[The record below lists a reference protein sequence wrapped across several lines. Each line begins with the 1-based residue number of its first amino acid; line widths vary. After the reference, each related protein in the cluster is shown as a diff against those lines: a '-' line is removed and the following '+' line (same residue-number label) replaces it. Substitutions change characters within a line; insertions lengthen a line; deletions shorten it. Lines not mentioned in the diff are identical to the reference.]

1 MSNDIKE
8 HYSDNI
14 TQTHIKEIMAAAFKI
29 NGWAR
34 FCLWFKNLYVV
45 LNSPTKTPHYESC
58 LKSLLDICCDVGDIL
73 KDDDSI
79 QCKSNIFRLDYAST
93 DNALFRIS
101 PFFRFLQGVAM
112 KEKEKNIQDDD
123 EYSKNMYFNAEFFN
137 VVMEKYVP
145 YVSLWSTLM
154 LEDNNRKSNAPIERF
169 FGIVKNSM
177 LKKHMRQKCSRV
189 IRKIRKYVLF
199 IYKEEKLEMK
209 NKNVGSKRRTKR
221 KEKCADEG
229 LASQENWQKKRKKK
243 ETNFNG
249 STLTKILNSRNKSN
263 GTVDPCLYC
272 GVGLLDQT
280 AIWYGC
286 DKSEGWVHAL
296 CENNPPEN
304 ESDKYFCKFC
314 LAAKEK
320 EYKKSLDEL
329 LDIERETRN
338 QSECPLWFEERHKR
352 ITASFFGKV
361 VKASQNS
368 TLEKLALKI
377 ITQPKVTSEP
387 ISHGKI
393 NESSA
398 RIAYENINNI
408 HCETAGLVIH
418 EDFQYIAG
426 SPDGLVGENG
436 IIEIKCP
443 FKIRNMDPDIAIKQ
457 GLLPY
462 VDKASGK
469 LKTSH
474 EYYYQVQGLL
484 EITNSDWCDF
494 IIYTFRVIKT
504 ERIARDK
511 NTWEVILNKVQ
522 RFFNFYM
529 LPHLACI
536 TKTPLLYKWR
546 SENSINILYNGLVAD
561 HTFYRN
567 IGKNYIIAHF
577 EELSCTV
584 NEVTSD
590 DFQILSTNQWLTNF
604 LIDIYLNLLNSAN
617 QEYQAD
623 TPNILDPED
632 FLCFWIR
639 WKGPNITVGK
649 EHEKAFLDWTDKEE
663 VTILYAGICTGLGAT
678 GLWIIDSPLDYVFSP
693 VHATFSETK
702 LETEDKLEYKFFPN
716 STGIFQFK
724 VKATNDATIALTTK
738 PEKSNPMYEIIIG
751 GWGNTSS
758 AIRKNKTKPDVVVV
772 ETKDILDDKEFRGFW
787 IIWQN
792 KHILVGKENE
802 VKSFLSWTDV
812 EVVDIQYV
820 GVCTAYGATGSWSL
834 QTVKDPEI
842 VDQPH
847 HKFIPITVVFIQP
860 DLETKENLGY
870 NFFSN
875 ASGLFKFKVKAP
887 NDAHIALTTVAAEHD
902 PMFEIFIGCDKGTK
916 SVIRK
921 NRTNVAEADTPNILD
936 PGKLRGFWIR
946 WDNKII
952 TVGRENGDNPFLK
965 WVSEEDLDFK
975 FVGVRTVSGAT
986 GAWEIDL
993 VGDAPAAVKKFTGYW
1008 VPAKNGQAPPKA
1020 FPAGEDH
1027 GEKVFVARSHII
1039 ESIIPGKLVPSH
1051 GVCYSPAVGW
1061 AFGVPDYEVLS
1072 NYPGKWMPC
1081 SGGKIPLN
1089 ALAAGHTKSETT
1101 LYVGRFSVDGV
1112 MTVGK
1117 VENGVC
1123 YIPHEGKEKDSKT
1136 FDILVHYDCAG

>member
-1 MSNDIKE
+1 
-8 HYSDNI
+8 
-14 TQTHIKEIMAAAFKI
+14 MAAAFKI
-29 NGWAR
+29 NGWAK

-58 LKSLLDICCDVGDIL
+58 LKSLLDICCDVRDIL

-79 QCKSNIFRLDYAST
+79 QCKSNISRLDYTST

-101 PFFRFLQGVAM
+101 SFFRFLQGIAM

-209 NKNVGSKRRTKR
+209 NKNLGSKRRIKR

-229 LASQENWQKKRKKK
+229 N
-243 ETNFNG
+243 T
-249 STLTKILNSRNKSN
+249 RN
-263 GTVDPCLYC
+263 
-272 GVGLLDQT
+272 
-280 AIWYGC
+280 
-286 DKSEGWVHAL
+286 
-296 CENNPPEN
+296 
-304 ESDKYFCKFC
+304 
-314 LAAKEK
+314 
-320 EYKKSLDEL
+320 LDEL

-617 QEYQAD
+617 QEYQVVPCILASRLFLFSAVFPRRLKLGSLPVWNLGETEYTIED
-623 TPNILDPED
+623 CIMVPRCKGIHKTHSMLETPSSSTALEMM
-632 FLCFWIR
+632 R
-639 WKGPNITVGK
+639 
-649 EHEKAFLDWTDKEE
+649 
-663 VTILYAGICTGLGAT
+663 CT
-678 GLWIIDSPLDYVFSP
+678 SP
-693 VHATFSETK
+693 VTECSTIEDSLCATQG
-702 LETEDKLEYKFFPN
+702 
-716 STGIFQFK
+716 STAP
-724 VKATNDATIALTTK
+724 V
-738 PEKSNPMYEIIIG
+738 
-751 GWGNTSS
+751 
-758 AIRKNKTKPDVVVV
+758 
-772 ETKDILDDKEFRGFW
+772 
-787 IIWQN
+787 
-792 KHILVGKENE
+792 
-802 VKSFLSWTDV
+802 
-812 EVVDIQYV
+812 
-820 GVCTAYGATGSWSL
+820 
-834 QTVKDPEI
+834 
-842 VDQPH
+842 
-847 HKFIPITVVFIQP
+847 
-860 DLETKENLGY
+860 TKENSPTAGCSRNEALPRTPKTSKAFRRKATGY
-870 NFFSN
+870 R
-875 ASGLFKFKVKAP
+875 
-887 NDAHIALTTVAAEHD
+887 I
-902 PMFEIFIGCDKGTK
+902 
-916 SVIRK
+916 IRK
-921 NRTNVAEADTPNILD
+921 IVRSVCELAPDFIKWPSNRHDAALIWN
-936 PGKLRGFWIR
+936 GF
-946 WDNKII
+946 
-952 TVGRENGDNPFLK
+952 REEGPIPK
-965 WVSEEDLDFK
+965 VI
-975 FVGVRTVSGAT
+975 GA
-986 GAWEIDL
+986 ID
-993 VGDAPAAVKKFTGYW
+993 GC
-1008 VPAKNGQAPPKA
+1008 
-1020 FPAGEDH
+1020 
-1027 GEKVFVARSHII
+1027 HID
-1039 ESIIPGKLVPSH
+1039 IP
-1051 GVCYSPAVGW
+1051 
-1061 AFGVPDYEVLS
+1061 
-1072 NYPGKWMPC
+1072 
-1081 SGGKIPLN
+1081 
-1089 ALAAGHTKSETT
+1089 
-1101 LYVGRFSVDGV
+1101 
-1112 MTVGK
+1112 
-1117 VENGVC
+1117 
-1123 YIPHEGKEKDSKT
+1123 
-1136 FDILVHYDCAG
+1136 

>member
-79 QCKSNIFRLDYAST
+79 QCKSNISRLDYAST

-101 PFFRFLQGVAM
+101 PFFRFLQGIAM

-199 IYKEEKLEMK
+199 IYKEEKLEIK
-209 NKNVGSKRRTKR
+209 NKNVGSKRRIKR

-286 DKSEGWVHAL
+286 DKCEGWVQAL

-314 LAAKEK
+314 LAAKKSIEQPLSTNTTSSK
-320 EYKKSLDEL
+320 IHCIEFFDREYKKSLDEL

-398 RIAYENINNI
+398 RIAK
-408 HCETAGLVIH
+408 
-418 EDFQYIAG
+418 
-426 SPDGLVGENG
+426 NG

-494 IIYTFRVIKT
+494 IIYTFRGIKT
-504 ERIARDK
+504 ERIARDE
-511 NTWEVILNKVQ
+511 NTWEVILNKVSDSEE
-522 RFFNFYM
+522 
-529 LPHLACI
+529 
-536 TKTPLLYKWR
+536 KLLK
-546 SENSINILYNGLVAD
+546 
-561 HTFYRN
+561 
-567 IGKNYIIAHF
+567 
-577 EELSCTV
+577 
-584 NEVTSD
+584 
-590 DFQILSTNQWLTNF
+590 
-604 LIDIYLNLLNSAN
+604 
-617 QEYQAD
+617 
-623 TPNILDPED
+623 
-632 FLCFWIR
+632 
-639 WKGPNITVGK
+639 
-649 EHEKAFLDWTDKEE
+649 
-663 VTILYAGICTGLGAT
+663 
-678 GLWIIDSPLDYVFSP
+678 IIDYISKTDSLIKDN
-693 VHATFSETK
+693 TK
-702 LETEDKLEYKFFPN
+702 LK
-716 STGIFQFK
+716 
-724 VKATNDATIALTTK
+724 
-738 PEKSNPMYEIIIG
+738 
-751 GWGNTSS
+751 
-758 AIRKNKTKPDVVVV
+758 
-772 ETKDILDDKEFRGFW
+772 
-787 IIWQN
+787 
-792 KHILVGKENE
+792 NE
-802 VKSFLSWTDV
+802 VKSLDAKLNDLKQTSRLNNL
-812 EVVDIQYV
+812 EIQ
-820 GVCTAYGATGSWSL
+820 GV
-834 QTVKDPEI
+834 PE
-842 VDQPH
+842 
-847 HKFIPITVVFIQP
+847 KAN
-860 DLETKENLGY
+860 ENLI
-870 NFFSN
+870 SI
-875 ASGLFKFKVKAP
+875 LQ
-887 NDAHIALTTVAAEHD
+887 I
-902 PMFEIFIGCDKGTK
+902 IGEYIGHE
-916 SVIRK
+916 V
-921 NRTNVAEADTPNILD
+921 NPQNID
-936 PGKLRGFWIR
+936 
-946 WDNKII
+946 
-952 TVGRENGDNPFLK
+952 
-965 WVSEEDLDFK
+965 
-975 FVGVRTVSGAT
+975 
-986 GAWEIDL
+986 
-993 VGDAPAAVKKFTGYW
+993 Y
-1008 VPAKNGQAPPKA
+1008 PPC
-1020 FPAGEDH
+1020 
-1027 GEKVFVARSHII
+1027 
-1039 ESIIPGKLVPSH
+1039 PS
-1051 GVCYSPAVGW
+1051 
-1061 AFGVPDYEVLS
+1061 
-1072 NYPGKWMPC
+1072 
-1081 SGGKIPLN
+1081 
-1089 ALAAGHTKSETT
+1089 
-1101 LYVGRFSVDGV
+1101 
-1112 MTVGK
+1112 
-1117 VENGVC
+1117 
-1123 YIPHEGKEKDSKT
+1123 
-1136 FDILVHYDCAG
+1136 